1 MAEFGGAQ
9 GEAREGGRGG
19 HVRVGRGRGRE
30 GGLELVRVVGVAGL
44 MVGVDGRGGEEPV
57 RRRGGGRVV
66 GVGADA
72 ERHRVD

>member
-9 GEAREGGRGG
+9 GEAGEGGRGRQ
-19 HVRVGRGRGRE
+19 VRVGRGRGRE
-30 GGLELVRVVGVAGL
+30 GGLELVRVVGVARR

-57 RRRGGGRVV
+57 RRARVV

-72 ERHRVD
+72 EGHLVD